1 MTGMEVALTFGP
13 VKFQGEMVTASY
25 DATHQAA
32 GQTVVGDVDAD
43 YVELIWN
50 ITGEKWSDT
59 YRSGIFSGIK
69 PNSNFK
75 PGSGLGAW
83 QIAAR
88 FSTYD
93 ASDITTSGTSSREQ
107 NVDKGETLTVG
118 VNWLLNTNVRFML
131 NYADTKFKPSSTSP
145 AQAVTP
151 LDVTSPAPTAQDSEQ
166 VISLRGQ
173 VAF

>member
-1 MTGMEVALTFGP
+1 MTGREVPLAFGT
-13 VKFQGEMVTASY
+13 VKFQGEMVTASS

-88 FSTYD
+88 VSSYD